1 MEFLI
6 TMFGIWIG
14 CFLLYAFIGFIVSA
28 IYLLWAVSLTRV
40 FKKIGEDYW
49 KAYIPFYNIY
59 IMVRAAELND
69 LYILGCLLPLFGRLG
84 YAAFYVYLIYI
95 SVMVAKKFGK
105 QKKFLIRIVQASPLY
120 MYELGKDVSIYKGNY
135 NKKEKKKK

>member
-1 MEFLI
+1 MEFFI

-14 CFLLYAFIGFIVSA
+14 GFLLYAFIGVIVSV
-28 IYLLWAVSLTRV
+28 IYLIWAVSLTRV

-59 IMVRAAELND
+59 IMIKAAELND
-69 LYILGCLLPLFGRLG
+69 FYILGCLLPLLGKLG
-84 YAAFYVYLIYI
+84 YAAFYVFLIYI

-105 QKKFLIRIVQASPLY
+105 QKKFLIRIVQAPPLY
-120 MYELGKDVSIYKGNY
+120 MYELGKDNSIYKGNY
-135 NKKEKKKK
+135 KRPKKNS